1 MRPPIDMEAINAN
14 TEAVLAS
21 GHRILQTHKYADTDG
36 GHVAYLLQQFD
47 LPHGTQVLDA
57 GCGVGEVAR
66 LMSEQRPDLSFV
78 LMNLSLLQLSHCP
91 QGPQYIH
98 ALDDCHQCLLV
109 DGAVGAVMFS
119 SALCQMDIP
128 VALAEARRV
137 LVPGGVLLINEMV
150 RSSGTPDEMEAVLAA
165 RVLTLPQLLADVRAA
180 GFVVDTID
188 EPEYDASHFI
198 AMLES
203 NGMKHLL
210 DGVTPVVIRAVATQ
224 LN

>member
-14 TEAVLAS
+14 TEAVLAT
-21 GHRILQTHKYADTDG
+21 GHRILQTHRYDDTDV
-36 GHVAYLLQQFD
+36 GHVAYLLAQFD
-47 LPHGTQVLDA
+47 LPYGAQVLDA

-66 LMSEQRPDLSFV
+66 LMSDQRPDLSFV
-78 LMNLSLLQLSHCP
+78 LMNLSLLQLTHCP

-98 ALDDCHQCLLV
+98 ALDDCHQCLLA
-109 DGAVGAVMFS
+109 DSAVGAVMFS

-137 LVPGGVLLINEMV
+137 LAPDGVLLVNEMV
-150 RSSGTPDEMEAVLAA
+150 RAGGTPDEMEAALAA
-165 RVLTLPQLLADVRAA
+165 RVLTLQQLLADMRAA

-188 EPEYDASHFI
+188 EPTYDASHFI

-203 NGMKHLL
+203 NGLKHLL
-210 DGVTPVVIRAVATQ
+210 DGVTPVVIRAIAAQ